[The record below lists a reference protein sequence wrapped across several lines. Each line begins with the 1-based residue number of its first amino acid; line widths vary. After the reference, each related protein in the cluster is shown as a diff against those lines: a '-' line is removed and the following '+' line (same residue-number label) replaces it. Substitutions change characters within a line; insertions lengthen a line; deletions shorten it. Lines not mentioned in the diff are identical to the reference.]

1 MVWDN
6 AVAALTAAVKDG
18 RIGDGFVAAIA
29 QCGAVL
35 AEHFP
40 ATPGGPNP
48 DEVPDKLA
56 EI

>member
-1 MVWDN
+1 
-6 AVAALTAAVKDG
+6 
-18 RIGDGFVAAIA
+18 
-29 QCGAVL
+29 VL

-40 ATPGGPNP
+40 AAPGGPNP